1 MHQSRSRFAEL
12 IAPSR
17 RARVVAGSVARAVAA
32 TLLGG
37 IVLSSP
43 LRAQGGAPSL
53 TPKRTLTAGAAPGCD
68 LPVVGQAPALRRDN
82 AEARRLAAAGQEAA
96 LIGDQAAARDAFARA
111 AILNPGDE
119 RIAYDLGRAHEELA
133 DSAKAIGEFCRYLS
147 LSPAGREAVDVRE
160 RLRRIVPAAAQRRA
174 ADVQVAFRL
183 GLALFDDGR
192 YAAAISA
199 FDDVVRDAPT
209 ASEGYFT
216 RGLARAANG
225 SRTAALQDL
234 EQYRA
239 NAPTVDDR
247 VQVGRAIEVLRRPV
261 YRPGVAFAR
270 SIVPGFG
277 QFYTGHPVRGVL
289 VLAAVGAATGVALTQ
304 QTTTET
310 VAYVDPNG
318 VPAPYT
324 RTTQE
329 RAYFTAGVGAAAA
342 VTILGMIDAV
352 ASANRSQR
360 GATILARAARSAALG
375 STSSAVAVAPW
386 FDGPRGVSGLTL
398 TLRF

>member
-1 MHQSRSRFAEL
+1 MARR
-12 IAPSR
+12 IAAGIPG
-17 RARVVAGSVARAVAA
+17 VALLGFVLLACPARAQSGPPR
-32 TLLGG
+32 LE
-37 IVLSSP
+37 
-43 LRAQGGAPSL
+43 
-53 TPKRTLTAGAAPGCD
+53 PKRTLTVGAAPGCD
-68 LPVVGQAPALRRDN
+68 LPAVGQAPAARRDN

-133 DSAKAIGEFCRYLS
+133 DSAKAIDEFCRYLS
-147 LSPAGREAVDVRE
+147 LSPAGREATDVRD

-183 GLALFDDGR
+183 GIALYDDGR
-192 YAAAISA
+192 YEASIRA

-209 ASEGYFT
+209 ASEGYFN
-216 RGLARAANG
+216 RGLARAANK
-225 SRTAALQDL
+225 SRVAALQDL

-247 VQVGRAIEVLRRPV
+247 VEVGRAIEVLRRPV
-261 YRPGVAFAR
+261 YRPGVAFTR
-270 SIVPGFG
+270 SLLPGFG

-289 VLAAVGAATGVALTQ
+289 VLAAVGGATGLALTQ
-304 QTTTET
+304 QTTATT

-318 VPAPYT
+318 APAPYT

-329 RAYFTAGVGAAAA
+329 RAYFTAGIGAAAA
-342 VTILGMIDAV
+342 LTVVGMIDAV
-352 ASANRSQR
+352 VSANRSQR
-360 GATILARAARSAALG
+360 GTSIVGRTEKSATRGGAISPV
-375 STSSAVAVAPW
+375 TVAPW
-386 FDGPRGVSGLTL
+386 FSFRGPAGVTVAV
-398 TLRF
+398 RF

>member
-1 MHQSRSRFAEL
+1 MHLSRSRFAESTRPL
-12 IAPSR
+12 RLAY
-17 RARVVAGSVARAVAA
+17 AWTVA
-32 TLLGG
+32 LLGVVG
-37 IVLSSP
+37 LSTSAM
-43 LRAQGGAPSL
+43 AQSGAPSL
-53 TPKRTLTAGAAPGCD
+53 TPKRTLTTGAAPGCE
-68 LPVVGQAPALRRDN
+68 LPVAGQAPAVRRDN

-111 AILNPGDE
+111 AVLNPGDE

-133 DSAKAIGEFCRYLS
+133 DSAKAIGEFCRYLA
-147 LSPAGREAVDVRE
+147 LSPAGREATDVRD

-183 GLALFDDGR
+183 GVALFDDGR
-192 YAAAISA
+192 YAAAIQA

-209 ASEGYFT
+209 ASEGYFN
-216 RGLARAANG
+216 RGLARAASG
-225 SRTAALQDL
+225 SRATALQDL

-247 VQVGRAIEVLRRPV
+247 VEVGRAIEVLRRPV

-270 SIVPGFG
+270 GVLPGFG

-289 VLAAVGAATGVALTQ
+289 VLAAVGGATGLALAQ
-304 QTTTET
+304 QTTTVT

-318 VPAPYT
+318 VPAPFK

-342 VTILGMIDAV
+342 ITVIGMIDAV
-352 ASANRSQR
+352 VAAKRSQR
-360 GATILARAARSAALG
+360 GATIVARTAKSATIG
-375 STSSAVAVAPW
+375 GGGSAVTVAPW
-386 FDGPRGVSGLTL
+386 LDLHGLSGVRLA
-398 TLRF
+398 LRF

>member
-1 MHQSRSRFAEL
+1 MVHGL
-12 IAPSR
+12 
-17 RARVVAGSVARAVAA
+17 VATCLVSV
-32 TLLGG
+32 
-37 IVLSSP
+37 VLSSP
-43 LRAQGGAPSL
+43 LWAQSGAPRL
-53 TPKRTLTAGAAPGCD
+53 TPKRTLTTGAAPGCE
-68 LPVVGQAPALRRDN
+68 LPVVGQAPAVRRDN

-133 DSAKAIGEFCRYLS
+133 DSAKAIDEFCRYLS
-147 LSPAGREAVDVRE
+147 LSPAGREATDVRD
-160 RLRRIVPAAAQRRA
+160 RLRRIVPATAQRRA

-192 YAAAISA
+192 YTAAIRA

-209 ASEGYFT
+209 ASEGYFN
-216 RGLARAANG
+216 RGLARAANQ

-247 VQVGRAIEVLRRPV
+247 VEVGRAIEVLRRPV
-261 YRPGVAFAR
+261 YRPGVAFSR
-270 SIVPGFG
+270 SLLPGFG

-289 VLAAVGAATGVALTQ
+289 ILATVGGATGLALTQ
-304 QTTTET
+304 QTTATT

-318 VPAPYT
+318 APAPYT
-324 RTTQE
+324 RTTRE
-329 RAYFTAGVGAAAA
+329 RAYFSAGMGAAAA
-342 VTILGMIDAV
+342 VTIVGMIDAV
-352 ASANRSQR
+352 VSANRSQR
-360 GATILARAARSAALG
+360 GASI
-375 STSSAVAVAPW
+375 VAIAPW
-386 FDGPRGVSGLTL
+386 FDVRGPAGVRVA
-398 TLRF
+398 LRF